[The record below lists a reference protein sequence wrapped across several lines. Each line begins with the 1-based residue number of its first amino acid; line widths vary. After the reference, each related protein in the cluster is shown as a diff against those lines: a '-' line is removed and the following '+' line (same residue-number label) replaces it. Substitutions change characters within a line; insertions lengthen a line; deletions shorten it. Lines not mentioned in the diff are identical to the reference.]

1 MTTVLVVDDE
11 PAVLDIL
18 TACCDN
24 AGYES
29 IASLDGKEAL
39 RLFFQ
44 HHPDL
49 VVADIMMPGMN
60 GFELCQRI
68 REVSEVPIIVLSALG
83 AEREKVQGLQAG
95 ADDYVVKPVGT
106 AELVARMEAAIRRAQ
121 LPPAESTSV
130 YSDGAI
136 TIYMDRQE
144 IYVNEKRVD
153 LTPKEMAILA
163 YLTQKARK
171 VVSVAELLSRVW
183 GSPHYSEESVKWHI
197 ASLRRKIE
205 ADPHQP
211 KLIVTVWGAGY
222 RYDRPSAELP
232 PLVLDA

>member
-11 PAVLDIL
+11 PAVLDTL

-24 AGYES
+24 AGYEP
-29 IASLDGKEAL
+29 IASLDGKDAL

-49 VVADIMMPGMN
+49 VIADIMMPGLN
-60 GFELCQRI
+60 GFELCKRI

-95 ADDYVVKPVGT
+95 ADDYIVKPVGM
-106 AELVARMEAAIRRAQ
+106 AELVARMEGVIRRAQ
-121 LPPAESTSV
+121 LPPSESTSV

-136 TIYMDRQE
+136 SIYMDRQE
-144 IYVNEKRVD
+144 AYVYGKRVD
-153 LTPKEMAILA
+153 LTPKELAMLA

-183 GSPHYSEESVKWHI
+183 GSPHYSEDSVKWHI
-197 ASLRRKIE
+197 ASLLTKQCG
-205 ADPHQP
+205 QP
-211 KLIVTVWGAGY
+211 RA
-222 RYDRPSAELP
+222 
-232 PLVLDA
+232 